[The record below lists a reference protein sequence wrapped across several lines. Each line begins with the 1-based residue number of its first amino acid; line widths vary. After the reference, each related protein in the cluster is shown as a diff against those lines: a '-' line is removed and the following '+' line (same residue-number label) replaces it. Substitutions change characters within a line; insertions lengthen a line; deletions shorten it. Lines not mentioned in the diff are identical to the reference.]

1 MFLTEEST
9 TGAVRKEGLEPDET
23 DLKEQEEV
31 GLGYT
36 TLTSHVLFP
45 ECAGKQNATVQT
57 FQNTHNI
64 DGTLAR
70 YMNDMSILCCNNFYF
85 ILICNKRNCE
95 FNHTR

>member
-9 TGAVRKEGLEPDET
+9 TGAVRKGLEPDET

-36 TLTSHVLFP
+36 TLTSHVLFR

-57 FQNTHNI
+57 FQNTHNY
-64 DGTLAR
+64 R
-70 YMNDMSILCCNNFYF
+70 W
-85 ILICNKRNCE
+85 
-95 FNHTR
+95 HTRSLHERHVNLALQ